1 MNRDRAV
8 PGPGTE
14 GVQTVINRDR
24 VAQVPGVDA
33 VQSVMSRD
41 RAVPAAGVDGV
52 QTVVSPDSGDLLDG
66 GAATEKRLFS
76 NAVAGGRD
84 AQAVENHSEPPPTNP
99 VLAPPQQGPNSHRTT
114 SFSVLDILDPN
125 KFTSNR
131 RLQQL
136 PQHASHRA
144 ERELSAYGAENRR
157 TGGGGGGEE
166 REPSLESG
174 KGCYGA
180 EDYQSKDGF
189 VYRGPD
195 DDDYHRS
202 GTPDSEAPDGAY
214 SSEESSS
221 ALPTNGDRDLGQHSH
236 SDPARDTKSPG
247 GGSAGQITNVQ
258 TGGGQGQSKP
268 KRKRSGS
275 DSKSGK
281 PRRARTA
288 FTYEQLVALENKFKS
303 TRYLSVCERL
313 NLALS
318 LSLTETQVKIWF
330 QNRRTKWKKQNP
342 GADTSAPTGTGG
354 AGGAGSGVGGAGGG
368 LGSLSPLSPSPPV
381 SGHLAMHAGYAGHHH
396 PPTGS
401 LVQLPFL
408 TASHV
413 LSPFMLGTQSYAA
426 PAFYSTHL

>member
-8 PGPGTE
+8 SVPGAD
-14 GVQTVINRDR
+14 GVQTVISRDIA
-24 VAQVPGVDA
+24 VAGPGVDT
-33 VQSVMSRD
+33 VQPVMSRD
-41 RAVPAAGVDGV
+41 RPVQAPSGDGV
-52 QTVVSPDSGDLLDG
+52 QTVVGPDSVDMLDG
-66 GAATEKRLFS
+66 GAAGEMRVFS

-84 AQAVENHSEPPPTNP
+84 AQAVENHLEPLPTNP
-99 VLAPPQQGPNSHRTT
+99 VLAPPQQGPAGHRTT

-125 KFTSNR
+125 KFTSSR
-131 RLQQL
+131 RQQ
-136 PQHASHRA
+136 QHASHRG
-144 ERELSAYGAENRR
+144 EREVSAYGVENRKG
-157 TGGGGGGEE
+157 TPGE
-166 REPSLESG
+166 REPSLEPG
-174 KGCYGA
+174 KGCY
-180 EDYQSKDGF
+180 EEGF
-189 VYRGPD
+189 VYRSQD
-195 DDDYHRS
+195 EDDYHRS
-202 GTPDSEAPDGAY
+202 GTPDSEAPDGPY
-214 SSEESSS
+214 SSEESSP
-221 ALPTNGDRDLGQHSH
+221 ALPSNGDRDLGQHSH
-236 SDPARDTKSPG
+236 QDPGRD
-247 GGSAGQITNVQ
+247 GGSPTGRITDVQ
-258 TGGGQGQSKP
+258 ANGTQGTQGKP

-288 FTYEQLVALENKFKS
+288 FTYEQLVALENKFKT

-354 AGGAGSGVGGAGGG
+354 AGVGGGAGG
-368 LGSLSPLSPSPPV
+368 LGSLSPLSQSPPIG
-381 SGHLAMHAGYAGHHH
+381 GHLAMHTGYASHHH

>member
-1 MNRDRAV
+1 MNRDRTGL
-8 PGPGTE
+8 GPGAD
-14 GVQTVINRDR
+14 GVQTAVI
-24 VAQVPGVDA
+24 
-33 VQSVMSRD
+33 SRD
-41 RAVPAAGVDGV
+41 RAGPGPGAETVQPLVMNRDRSAPAAGAGAGGGGDGAQTVVICPDAADLLGDANGDKRFFSGAVPAA
-52 QTVVSPDSGDLLDG
+52 
-66 GAATEKRLFS
+66 
-76 NAVAGGRD
+76 RD
-84 AQAVENHSEPPPTNP
+84 AQAGESHTEPPPTNP
-99 VLAPPQQGPNSHRTT
+99 VLAPPQQGPTGHRTT

-125 KFTSNR
+125 KFTSHR
-131 RLQQL
+131 R
-136 PQHASHRA
+136 HGGHRV
-144 ERELSAYGAENRR
+144 ERELSGAYGAENRR
-157 TGGGGGGEE
+157 GGAGEGGAGEH
-166 REPSLESG
+166 SLET
-174 KGCYGA
+174 KGCFGA
-180 EDYQSKDGF
+180 EEYSSKDGY
-189 VYRGPD
+189 VYRSPD
-195 DDDYHRS
+195 EDDYHRS
-202 GTPDSEAPDGAY
+202 GTPDSEAPDGHY

-221 ALPTNGDRDLGQHSH
+221 ALPTSGDRELGQHSH
-236 SDPARDTKSPG
+236 QDPSRDTKSPG
-247 GGSAGQITNVQ
+247 GGSTGQISSCQSN
-258 TGGGQGQSKP
+258 GGPGAKP

-342 GADTSAPTGTGG
+342 GADTSAPTGG
-354 AGGAGSGVGGAGGG
+354 AGGTGGSGGGGGG

-381 SGHLAMHAGYAGHHH
+381 SGHLAMHAGYASHHH

>member
-1 MNRDRAV
+1 MNRDRAA
-8 PGPGTE
+8 PGPVVD
-14 GVQTVINRDR
+14 GVQPGANRDR
-24 VAQVPGVDA
+24 VAQVAGV
-33 VQSVMSRD
+33 SRD
-41 RAVPAAGVDGV
+41 RAVPSTGDGL
-52 QTVVSPDSGDLLDG
+52 QTVVVPD
-66 GAATEKRLFS
+66 GADVVDAGAEAEKRHVS
-76 NAVAGGRD
+76 NGVSNGRD
-84 AQAVENHSEPPPTNP
+84 AQAVDNHSDPTSP
-99 VLAPPQQGPNSHRTT
+99 ALAPPQQGPTTHRTT

-125 KFTSNR
+125 KFTSSR
-131 RLQQL
+131 RLS
-136 PQHASHRA
+136 QHAHERP
-144 ERELSAYGAENRR
+144 ERELSAFSAEKRR
-157 TGGGGGGEE
+157 TVE
-166 REPSLESG
+166 REPGLEPGLEPAKS
-174 KGCYGA
+174 CYGA
-180 EDYQSKDGF
+180 DDYHSKDSF
-189 VYRGPD
+189 VYRSPEEE
-195 DDDYHRS
+195 DYLRS
-202 GTPDSEAPDGAY
+202 GTPDSEAADGAY

-221 ALPTNGDRDLGQHSH
+221 ALASNGEHELSSHNHQEPSRD
-236 SDPARDTKSPG
+236 KSPG
-247 GGSAGQITNVQ
+247 GGSTGPMSNGQTN
-258 TGGGQGQSKP
+258 GGQGAQGKP

-342 GADTSAPTGTGG
+342 GADTSAPTG
-354 AGGAGSGVGGAGGG
+354 AGGGSGGSGPGAGG

-381 SGHLAMHAGYAGHHH
+381 SGHLAMHTGYGGHHH
-396 PPTGS
+396 PPTGG

-413 LSPFMLGTQSYAA
+413 LSPFMLGTQSYAT

>member
-1 MNRDRAV
+1 MNRDRGAGPDGIQAV
-8 PGPGTE
+8 
-14 GVQTVINRDR
+14 ISRDR
-24 VAQVPGVDA
+24 TAAGPVADL
-33 VQSVMSRD
+33 VQPPMSRD
-41 RAVPAAGVDGV
+41 RAVLQVPNCADGLQTLVGPDNGDMLDSAGTGDKRIFSGS
-52 QTVVSPDSGDLLDG
+52 VS
-66 GAATEKRLFS
+66 
-76 NAVAGGRD
+76 GGRE
-84 AQAVENHSEPPPTNP
+84 AQAGENHSEPPPTNP
-99 VLAPPQQGPNSHRTT
+99 VLVPQQQGLPGHRTT

-125 KFTSNR
+125 KFTSR
-131 RLQQL
+131 RQQQL
-136 PQHASHRA
+136 MSLRG
-144 ERELSAYGAENRR
+144 ERSEEAGRSCCGAD
-157 TGGGGGGEE
+157 
-166 REPSLESG
+166 
-174 KGCYGA
+174 
-180 EDYQSKDGF
+180 DYQSKEAF
-189 VYRGPD
+189 LYRSPD
-195 DDDYHRS
+195 EEDYHRS
-202 GTPDSEAPDGAY
+202 GTPDSEAPDGPY

-221 ALPTNGDRDLGQHSH
+221 ALPTNGDRELGPHSH
-236 SDPARDTKSPG
+236 PDSNRDTKSRS
-247 GGSAGQITNVQ
+247 GSPTAQISS
-258 TGGGQGQSKP
+258 GQSNGGPGAKP

-342 GADTSAPTGTGG
+342 GADTSAPTG
-354 AGGAGSGVGGAGGG
+354 AGGGGGSGAGGG
-368 LGSLSPLSPSPPV
+368 SGGGLGGLSPLSPSPPV